1 MARMVPL
8 KVYRDKSLGFPDL
21 LNWGTVIADG
31 VVLNKDGSL
40 LAGWFYRGKDL
51 ATVSAVER
59 NHVSSVV
66 SGALSKLG
74 SGWMLHQD
82 ALRKPARDYPGE
94 VENAFPEAVSALI
107 EAERRAQF
115 QAEGAHYESFYGLVV
130 SFLPPLLVHKTLS
143 NLFFDDPGEN
153 VGGPPSAAVGTQL
166 LREFQTALHELED
179 RLSGVL
185 RLERMRGRPYTD
197 ETGRSHIQDELLR
210 YLNTRRCTSMR

>member
-107 EAERRAQF
+107 EAERRA
-115 QAEGAHYESFYGLVV
+115 
-130 SFLPPLLVHKTLS
+130 
-143 NLFFDDPGEN
+143 
-153 VGGPPSAAVGTQL
+153 GGPEKPLDVTVKATVKSGGAPSPAALAYAGKIARASGGEIPPEILADRNRLSQWIGQNKPDEPSAK
-166 LREFQTALHELED
+166 QTAFARSLAERKRIAIEPA
-179 RLSGVL
+179 VL
-185 RLERMRGRPYTD
+185 RSRAAL
-197 ETGRSHIQDELLR
+197 SAWISAHA
-210 YLNTRRCTSMR
+210 